1 VIVSDRGILLI
12 RAICF
17 GVLLTLPH
25 SSSLFFTLPHSSSL
39 LFTVLHCSS
48 LFFTRSSLFF
58 TRSSLVLHSS
68 SLFFTPLH
76 SSSLLC
82 TGADHCACQSGLGRG
97 GSRASE
103 PGRRKAAE
111 EEEEGHATEHLR
123 PTGRTS
129 FGGRLHVKVESNL
142 PQFNTVYTVYCTN
155 IAFCSLQ
162 GWRRRR

>member
-1 VIVSDRGILLI
+1 LGYY
-12 RAICF
+12 
-17 GVLLTLPH
+17 
-25 SSSLFFTLPHSSSL
+25 SLFLTP
-39 LFTVLHCSS
+39 LHCSS
-48 LFFTRSSLFF
+48 LFLTPLHSSSLLFTRSSLFF
-58 TRSSLVLHSS
+58 TRSSLVLHSSSLVLHSSSLLFTPLHSS

>member
-1 VIVSDRGILLI
+1 MGYYSLFLTPLHCSSLFLTPLHSSSLLFTPLH
-12 RAICF
+12 CSSL
-17 GVLLTLPH
+17 VLHCSSLVLH
-25 SSSLFFTLPHSSSL
+25 SSSLFFTP
-39 LFTVLHCSS
+39 
-48 LFFTRSSLFF
+48 
-58 TRSSLVLHSS
+58 LHSS

-103 PGRRKAAE
+103 PGRRKAAEE